1 MSRTMK
7 GRMSRSKAS
16 KQGGLPSLTERQVE
30 AYLLSRDTLRRIQRT
45 SAFLGEAVASG
56 RPTQCDAQHD
66 IQRETQR
73 DR

>member
-7 GRMSRSKAS
+7 ERMSRSKAS
-16 KQGGLPSLTERQVE
+16 KQVGLPSLTERQVE

-56 RPTQCDAQHD
+56 RATQYDAQRD
-66 IQRETQR
+66 TRRETQR
-73 DR
+73 ER